1 VWVGGMRAGVGEEV
15 SKNKNTSV
23 SSRSALEIFSEPRIL
38 FVDDDSG
45 LSAIWSVPYRT
56 EFL

>member
-1 VWVGGMRAGVGEEV
+1 MRAGVGEEV